1 MKADNPILKTE
12 KVVATHRFWTAVGV
26 SLVAA
31 FFGAWRWKRR

>member
-1 MKADNPILKTE
+1 MKPNNPVLKAE